1 MPKGKVAVSL
11 DAALLE
17 RLDLL
22 VREKRFTSRSQAI
35 EAALQE
41 KLERLTRARLAR
53 ECSKLD
59 PRQEAAWADEGL
71 SDEAVA
77 WPEY

>member
-11 DAALLE
+11 NADLLE

-41 KLERLTRARLAR
+41 KLERLTRARLAQ

-59 PRQEAAWADEGL
+59 AHQESAWADEGL
-71 SDEAVA
+71 SDELAA